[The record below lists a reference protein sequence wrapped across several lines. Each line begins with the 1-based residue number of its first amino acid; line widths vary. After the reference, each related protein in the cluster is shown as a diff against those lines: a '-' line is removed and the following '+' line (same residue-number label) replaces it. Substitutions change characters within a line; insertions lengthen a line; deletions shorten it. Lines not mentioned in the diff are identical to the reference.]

1 MQKWLV
7 GAAAVLALL
16 VHVSAAHANAF
27 DVFGIGARG
36 TAMGGAMSATAGN
49 YTALYYNVG
58 GLTLEEPGFGVGM
71 MAAVDDVT
79 IRLKPRPDGYNL
91 PDLGTTSAAIPSKF
105 RLNDRADT
113 DDIEDTYGVYL
124 GAVTDLGVD
133 ELRLAVLVFL
143 PVNRVGLQSTHYPDE
158 REQYFSNQLSF
169 ELLGDRSQRQVIMVG
184 GAYRLFRWLSVGA
197 GLSWLPDSAG
207 TNSVY
212 LDNPTDQ
219 SDFDIVLDNDQG
231 GRIAPQAGFILSPSD
246 GFRLGLAYR
255 GELYFSLAGKNE
267 VQIRGF
273 QDKEEQ
279 FPIDQEFEVVVNY
292 TPHQFA
298 FGTAYET
305 DELLV
310 SLDVTHALWEYY
322 RNNQGERVDG
332 FDNTFAFRLGA
343 EYFWNPS
350 FKLRGGVGYEPSPVP
365 DQTGRTN
372 YVDNDRLILS
382 LGAGHPLSF
391 LDQAIELSWYVQVQH
406 LLARDTDKDNDGAFP
421 DCDSDTKRLC
431 DEIPDDTR
439 DPVDGQPVPEYSGLQ
454 TGNPGFPGYQSF
466 GDIISVGVDLQW
478 TF

>member
-1 MQKWLV
+1 MGKWRVGGLV
-7 GAAAVLALL
+7 ALAVL
-16 VHVSAAHANAF
+16 VTVSAAHASAF
-27 DVFGIGARG
+27 DIFGIGARG

-49 YTALYYNVG
+49 YTALYYNAA
-58 GLTLEEPGFGVGM
+58 GLTLADPGFGIGM
-71 MAAVDDVT
+71 MAAVDDVHIT
-79 IRLKPRPDGYNL
+79 LKPRPDGYNL
-91 PDLGTTSAAIPSKF
+91 PDLGTTSAAIPSAY

-113 DDIEDTYGVYL
+113 DDLEDTYGIYL
-124 GAVTDLGVD
+124 GATTDVGIED
-133 ELRLAVLVFL
+133 LRIGVLVFL
-143 PVNRVGLQSTHYPDE
+143 PVNRVGLQRTHYADE

-169 ELLGDRSQRQVIMVG
+169 ELLGDRGQRQIIMVG
-184 GAYRLFRWLSVGA
+184 GAYRLTPWLSLGA

-219 SDFDIVLDNDQG
+219 SDFEIALDNDQG
-231 GRIAPQAGFILSPSD
+231 GRVAPQAGFVLMPTD
-246 GFRLGLAYR
+246 NLRLGLAYR
-255 GELYFSLAGKNE
+255 GELYFSLSGRNE

-273 QDKEEQ
+273 QDKEDD
-279 FPIDQEFEVVVNY
+279 FPIQQEFEVVVNY

-298 FGTAYET
+298 FGTAYEG
-305 DELLV
+305 DDLLV

-322 RNNQGERVDG
+322 RDNQGERVKG

-343 EYFWNPS
+343 EYLLSPS
-350 FKLRGGVGYEPSPVP
+350 FKARGGVGYEPSPVP

-372 YVDNDRLILS
+372 YVDNDRLLLS
-382 LGAGHPLSF
+382 LGAGHPLQF
-391 LDQAIELSWYVQVQH
+391 LDQQIELSWYVQLQH
-406 LLARDTDKDNDGAFP
+406 LLPRDTNKENDGSFP
-421 DCDSDTKRLC
+421 DCDTATTRLC

-454 TGNPGFPGYQSF
+454 TGNPGFPGFQSY

>member
-1 MQKWLV
+1 MRKWLLG
-7 GAAAVLALL
+7 GAAALASL
-16 VHVSAAHANAF
+16 VCVTSAHASAF
-27 DVFGIGARG
+27 DIFGIGARG
-36 TAMGGAMSATAGN
+36 TAMGGAMSATAGD
-49 YTALYYNVG
+49 YTALYYNVA
-58 GLTLEEPGFGVGM
+58 GLTLERPGFGFGM

-79 IRLKPRPDGYNL
+79 IKLKPRPDGYDL

-105 RLNDRADT
+105 RLNQRSDT
-113 DDIEDTYGVYL
+113 EDIEDTYGIYV
-124 GAVTDLGVD
+124 GAVTDLGID
-133 ELRLAVLVFL
+133 DLRLGFLAFL

-184 GAYRLFRWLSVGA
+184 GAYRLTDWLSVGA

-212 LDNPTDQ
+212 LDNATDQ

-231 GRIAPQAGFILSPSD
+231 GRIAPQAGFILRPTDSL
-246 GFRLGLAYR
+246 RMGLAYR
-255 GELYFSLAGKNE
+255 GELFFSLAGRNE
-267 VQIRGF
+267 IQIRGF
-273 QDKEEQ
+273 QDKGDD
-279 FPIDQEFEVVVNY
+279 FPIGQEFEVVVNY

-298 FGTAYET
+298 FGTAYEGEDLT
-305 DELLV
+305 V

-322 RNNQGERVDG
+322 RNNQGERVKD

-343 EYFWNPS
+343 EYLMSPS
-350 FKLRGGVGYEPSPVP
+350 FKLRSGVGYEPSPVP
-365 DQTGRTN
+365 DQSGRTN
-372 YVDNDRLILS
+372 YVDNDRLLLS
-382 LGAGHPLSF
+382 LGAGHPLQF
-391 LDQAIELSWYVQVQH
+391 MGQDLELSWYVQLQH
-406 LLARDTDKDNDGAFP
+406 LLPRDTNKENDGTFP
-421 DCDSDTKRLC
+421 DCDSATTGLC

-466 GDIISVGVDLQW
+466 GDIISVGVDLKW